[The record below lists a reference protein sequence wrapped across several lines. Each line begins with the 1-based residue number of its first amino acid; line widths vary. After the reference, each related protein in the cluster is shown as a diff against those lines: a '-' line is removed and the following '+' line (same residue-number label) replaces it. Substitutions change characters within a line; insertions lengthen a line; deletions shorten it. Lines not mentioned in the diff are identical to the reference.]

1 MVQNKA
7 VCVKFA
13 KTCLAAAL
21 AFGTAAAKAAV
32 ALALALS
39 AAMPAHAAVDWT
51 GANSNLFS
59 DTGNYK
65 TYTYNFVFNNAS
77 AKRTL
82 VYLDKNYSGKIKFN
96 NDAEKYRQ
104 LVFRAHPDDSPWHF
118 CGWYDNATHSYD
130 NSGDAT
136 NGKILIGDSDASCNL
151 RLSAIT
157 LKTQTCQ
164 IGASGYSYAGHVV
177 MDEYDADGTTYR
189 APVAFTTTSTMGL
202 YNGDLHATN
211 AVLTC
216 GGDMN
221 LYKFNATISGGSLSV
236 TGKLYIGKNSDN
248 SAMLTV
254 DGGTVTLAADPYIGN
269 SGAGT
274 LTINGGAVE
283 VLGDKW
289 TRVGNASGV
298 AGTINLNGGT
308 LTLNH
313 LRRGNA
319 SSNGTLVFNGG
330 TLIAN
335 SSYASN
341 GGLICD
347 NLPVTVNEHGGTIDT
362 ARNTVTIAASFS
374 GAGAMTFKGGGSITL
389 SGALS
394 YTGGTTNTA
403 GTVLKVNSTAKTALV
418 AHDVTVAIPAGGVAD
433 GTVVLETTDGTTFSQ
448 EEVDAMA
455 FSGNDDNRYTLELA
469 DGGAKVKIVDVRAGE
484 YVWNGGASGDSW
496 KTAGAWT
503 KNGTAG
509 DWHDQVEAVFAT
521 AGDAADVDSAVAAAS
536 LTFRADATVTGT
548 ATLAASSVVVSN
560 GVSATISAPT
570 AGALEK
576 TGPGTLTLG
585 SSRTA
590 ATTLSD
596 GTLALAG
603 SNQTTAWGNL
613 AFSTENAVTLRV
625 ANGAKLSHSNNAAL
639 YLGNTAGQNVTLSLD
654 AGGTVEVR
662 NLFHGAGTGTVVFN
676 GGTLKANTD
685 YSKFGGLI
693 DSDLT
698 VTVTERG
705 GTIDNGG
712 YDITVSKDLA
722 GAMAFTGSGTTT
734 IATNQSATGSM
745 TVSGGTLALASGV
758 TLSRDLTVASGAT
771 LSIGSL
777 SADTAAV
784 TGQAISF
791 AAGSTIKL
799 PAITAKGKYKLFA
812 LSSGTFAA
820 DAADGLPVTGV
831 AVPYTLTVEGDTIYL
846 NIAHDYAFVANIVK
860 TSPTLTGDDEITGA
874 GGFDLSTLSIPANG
888 RVTYDPIKTPIYVWG
903 SSAGALTF
911 GAGAKLALTPNY
923 AGMTLGRVNLI
934 AFKPENV
941 AGLPENLNDL
951 FDETT
956 IAPGATYNVTLE
968 DVPDS
973 TPYRKY
979 LVLTVGDYDSDAK
992 EIRITSIGDSITQ
1005 GSGDGKK
1012 IDGVDQSGYY
1022 AQYRT
1027 RIAARLA
1034 ANGYRPRMLGILNN
1048 CNREATNCPQSDEW
1062 SSHSGLSADRIMTGD
1077 DRGGVRDNLHVYLD
1091 AAGNVDALTLLIG
1104 TNDIGGGKSGEET
1117 YTAYT
1122 NLVFD
1127 IARLRPQTKIIGST
1141 ILDRSGGEG
1150 VPGHDRVVQFNALL
1164 RADYAAGRLPAN
1176 YTMIDLFEAVPLTTG
1191 VEGNFFDDL
1200 LHPHWVGCST
1210 IAENFA
1216 GAIMSALPFASYAG
1230 TIETEATD
1238 EPESALGAARIAA
1251 TLEGATLAAY
1261 TNGMSHIFTIE
1272 TASANNTLGG
1282 AAPYTEIVTPAGL
1295 DRPVKKAGYFMELV
1309 RKGTSH
1315 HRWVWVDFDATGKTL
1330 DEIDFPWNGAN
1341 MDFELSKLHVF
1352 SNDGS
1357 IHNVAADDDTVT
1369 GAIEGTCM
1377 NYAGTDKEGRPADV
1391 EANYAG
1397 WNDTLGSSGGYGCFQ
1412 VHRFFD
1418 EGEHWHGGE
1427 VLFAWNA
1434 WGTSQTAATDQVGI
1448 GTFFYSRNI
1457 NNGKTNYST
1466 DYTGTSDALNG
1477 AADTITAA
1485 GYQAI
1490 RLEIWA
1496 ELEGEPRH
1504 GYWSGASGD
1513 FDDPKN
1519 WEDGTVPL
1527 AGENLD
1533 FSLLSAGATVSVSGA
1548 SKGQKFGTATM
1559 GSQVVTFTGEIAFDS
1574 LADTTKIAVGAN
1586 STVTLDGDL
1595 VPASSV
1601 VYSVA
1606 SGGKFVVRGTLTLH
1620 SWSDPQVSP
1629 GDGTIVV
1636 GGLTSVPNAVMLT
1649 ASNQSYNQKWAI
1661 GPGGISGGEGAYMWT
1676 YSNPATSSEF
1686 RPWTNDVTVSVGS
1699 IIRSDAKSLTLN
1711 TAGLDGAAHTITLD
1725 AGFAD
1730 NGDPLNVTG
1739 TGKVVVNHVT
1749 AAIGDRAAYS
1759 GAVVVTNSATLAINA
1774 GKKLTSG
1781 AMTVNSAAALEVAES
1796 GEVELGG
1803 NLTLKDGATLKFNFT
1818 DRRTAPVLNLE
1829 GKEVTFGD
1837 EKKITV
1843 SLNGTVRPA
1852 YCADGKWKLTD
1863 GFNFAEA
1870 GAVVAKAADC
1880 ADWVKGFGF
1889 TDDGDLYADVKATGL
1904 MILFR

>member
-1 MVQNKA
+1 MAQRKA
-7 VCVKFA
+7 TCVKFA

-21 AFGTAAAKAAV
+21 A
-32 ALALALS
+32 LS
-39 AAMPAHAAVDWT
+39 AAMPAQAAVNWT

-59 DTGNYK
+59 DTGNYSS
-65 TYTYNFVFNNAS
+65 YTYNFVFNNAS
-77 AKRTL
+77 ATRTL
-82 VYLDKNYSGKIKFN
+82 VYLDNNYSGKIKFN

-104 LVFRAHPDDSPWHF
+104 LVFRAHPAASPWHF
-118 CGWYDNATHSYD
+118 CGWYSNATHSYD

-189 APVAFTTTSTMGL
+189 APVAFTTTSTMDL
-202 YNGDLHATN
+202 YNGDLFATN
-211 AVLTC
+211 ATITC
-216 GGDMN
+216 GGAMN
-221 LYKFNATISGGSLSV
+221 LYNFNATISGGRLSV
-236 TGKLYIGKNSDN
+236 TNSLSIGKNSGN

-254 DGGTVTLAADPYIGN
+254 DGGTVTLASDPYIGN

-283 VLGDKW
+283 VLGNKW

-298 AGTINLNGGT
+298 AGIINLNGGT

-362 ARNTVTIAASFS
+362 AGNTVTIAASFS

-403 GTVLKVNSTAKTALV
+403 GTVLKVNSTAKKALV
-418 AHDVTVAIPAGGVAD
+418 ANDVTVAIPASGAAD
-433 GTVVLETTDGTTFSQ
+433 GTIALETTDSTTFSQ
-448 EEVDAMA
+448 AEVDAMGL
-455 FSGNDDNRYTLELA
+455 SGNDAGRYALELA
-469 DGGAKVKIVDVRAGE
+469 EGGTKVKIVDILAGE
-484 YVWNGGASGDSW
+484 YVWNGGASGNSW

-503 KNGTAG
+503 KNDATGNWYDSVA
-509 DWHDQVEAVFAT
+509 AVFET
-521 AGDAADVDSAVAAAS
+521 AGDAADVDSAVTAAS
-536 LTFRADATVTGT
+536 IAFRANATVTGA
-548 ATLAASSVVVSN
+548 ATLTVPSVVVSN
-560 GVSATISAPT
+560 GVAATISAPT

-576 TGPGTLTLG
+576 TGAGTLTLG
-585 SSRTA
+585 SARSVV
-590 ATTLSD
+590 TTLSE

-603 SNQTTAWGNL
+603 SGQTTAWANL

-625 ANGAKLSHSNNAAL
+625 ADGATLTHSSDTAL

-685 YSKFGGLI
+685 YSKYGGLI

-698 VTVTERG
+698 VTVTENG

-712 YDITVSKDLA
+712 YGVLVSKDLA

-734 IATNQSATGSM
+734 IATSQTGTGSM

-758 TLSRDLTVASGAT
+758 TLSRDLTVASDAT

-831 AVPYTLTVEGDTIYL
+831 AVPYTLTVEGDAIYL

-956 IAPGATYNVTLE
+956 IAPGATYTVTLE

-1251 TLEGATLAAY
+1251 TLEGATFAAY

-1330 DEIDFPWNGAN
+1330 DEIDFPWTGAN
-1341 MDFELSKLHVF
+1341 MDFALNKLHVY

-1369 GAIEGTCM
+1369 GAIEGTSM

-1391 EANYAG
+1391 KATYAG

-1412 VHRFFD
+1412 VHRFFG

-1434 WGTSQTAATDQVGI
+1434 WGTSQTAATDQIGI

-1457 NNGKTNYST
+1457 NNGKKNYST
-1466 DYTGTSDALNG
+1466 DYTWTSDALNG

-1533 FSLLSAGATVSVSGA
+1533 FSLLSAGATVSVTGA
-1548 SKGQKFGTATM
+1548 VARTFGTVTM
-1559 GSQVVTFTGEIAFDS
+1559 GSQVVTFTGDKMRAALFSDMS
-1574 LADTTKIAVGAN
+1574 KVAVGENA
-1586 STVTLDGDL
+1586 TVTLAGDL
-1595 VPASSV
+1595 ALSAEGPLVHSV
-1601 VYSVA
+1601 RT
-1606 SGGKFVVRGTLTLH
+1606 GGKFVVTGRFRAQGAV
-1620 SWSDPQVSP
+1620 WFKPQDDAAA
-1629 GDGTIVV
+1629 GDGTIVL
-1636 GGLTSVPNAVMLT
+1636 GGIVDESAGATIC
-1649 ASNQSYNQKWAI
+1649 ASCETHSQKWAI
-1661 GPGGISGGEGAYMWT
+1661 GPQGITGVAGTKLWT
-1676 YSNPATSSEF
+1676 YSNAGAAPGF
-1686 RPWTNDVTVSVGS
+1686 RPLTNDFTISVGS
-1699 IIRSDAKSLTLN
+1699 VVRPNAKSFTLN
-1711 TAGLDGAAHTITLD
+1711 TTGLDGAAHTITLS
-1725 AGFAD
+1725 ASFAD
-1730 NGDPLNVTG
+1730 SGDPLCVTG
-1739 TGKVVVNHVT
+1739 AGRVVVNHVNE
-1749 AAIGDRAAYS
+1749 AIGSFAAYS
-1759 GAVVVTNSATLAINA
+1759 GAVEVKDSATLAINA
-1774 GKKLTSG
+1774 GKTLTSG
-1781 AMTVNSAAALEVAES
+1781 AMTVESGAALEAASS
-1796 GEVELGG
+1796 GTYSLGD
-1803 NLTLKDGATLKFNFT
+1803 LTLKDGATLKFNFT

-1852 YCADGKWKLTD
+1852 YGADGKWKFTD